1 MRGLRPVL
9 FACCLLQTAAAA
21 FAQTGENVLVVINE
35 NSPASITV
43 GEYYAKARNIAA
55 DQVVR
60 IRTSTEETV
69 SPADYARTIEAPVAD
84 WLAAKSLQDRILYI
98 VLTKGVP
105 IRIRGTGGLN
115 GTVASVDS
123 ELTLLYRKLLGIT
136 ITQPGRLENPYFL
149 GDKPIADAGRFTRVA
164 FDIYLVT
171 RLDGYT
177 VEDVQR
183 LIDRG
188 LSPARDGKFVLD
200 QRSQLLERT
209 GGDRWLSEAAT
220 RLESGGAAGQ
230 VVFEAT
236 RAPASVEGPVLGYYS
251 WGSNDQSN
259 RRRGAGVTFA
269 PGALAGMYVS
279 TDGRTFREPP
289 PDWLPGP
296 SKKPP
301 SLFGSG
307 SQSLAADLIR
317 EGATGVS
324 AHVDEPYLDATVRPQ
339 VLLPSYLAGFN
350 LAESFYLAMPFLSWR
365 TMVIGDPLCAPFR
378 VAPVPAEQIAKGI
391 DPETELPALFAERR
405 LDVMAKSGLS
415 RPALQLMLKGGV
427 LSAREDKAGA
437 ETVLRKARD
446 MEPNLLLASL
456 QLASLYE
463 LRGDYDLAIAEYR
476 HVIAAKPQHPIAL
489 NNLAYALAVHKQ
501 KPAEALPFAEQ
512 AFSLV
517 REATI
522 ADTLGWVHFLLGNH
536 AAAAPLLEQAA
547 AAVPGNSE
555 IQLHAAFAQAAI
567 GQNAKARAALDAA
580 VKLDAKLA
588 DRNDIKDLRRRI
600 EAK

>member
-1 MRGLRPVL
+1 
-9 FACCLLQTAAAA
+9 
-21 FAQTGENVLVVINE
+21 
-35 NSPASITV
+35 
-43 GEYYAKARNIAA
+43 
-55 DQVVR
+55 
-60 IRTSTEETV
+60 
-69 SPADYARTIEAPVAD
+69 VAD
-84 WLAAKSLQDRILYI
+84 RLAAKSLQDRILYI

-105 IRIRGTGGLN
+105 IRIRGTGGLT

-149 GDKPIADAGRFTRVA
+149 GDKPIADAGRFTRFA
-164 FDIYLVT
+164 SDIYLVT

-188 LSPARDGKFVLD
+188 LSPTRDGKFVLD
-200 QRSQLLERT
+200 QRSHLLERT

-259 RRRGAGVTFA
+259 RRRGAGVKFA

-296 SKKPP
+296 STKPP

-365 TMVIGDPLCAPFR
+365 NMVIGDPLCAPFR
-378 VAPVPAEQIAKGI
+378 VSPVPAEQIAKGI

-427 LSAREDKAGA
+427 LLAREDKAAA

-446 MEPNLLLASL
+446 MEPNLLMASL

-463 LRGDYDLAIAEYR
+463 LRGDYDSAIAEYR
-476 HVIAAKPQHPIAL
+476 HVIAVKPQHPIAL

-512 AFSLV
+512 AFGLV

-547 AAVPGNSE
+547 AAVPDNSE

-567 GQNAKARAALDAA
+567 GQNTKARAALDAA